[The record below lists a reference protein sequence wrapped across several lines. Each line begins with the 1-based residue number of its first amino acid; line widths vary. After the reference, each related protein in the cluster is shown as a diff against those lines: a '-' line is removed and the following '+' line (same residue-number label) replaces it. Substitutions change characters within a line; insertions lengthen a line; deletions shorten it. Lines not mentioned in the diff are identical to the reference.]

1 MDLAAANSDWESSAF
16 MASALTQIVYIF
28 DSIGGL
34 FNPIGHQFL
43 ESYECLDSA
52 YRRAEAR
59 TPKDELIK
67 YKVPPKQQ
75 QGLDNTVCI
84 ICQSPLLCVDDILE
98 EGTGHLYK
106 LPCSHCFHEHCAQ
119 QWLRDHSSC
128 PVCRYDLKKDTK

>member
-1 MDLAAANSDWESSAF
+1 M
-16 MASALTQIVYIF
+16 MRALVQMVVIF
-28 DSIGGL
+28 DFTRGVS
-34 FNPIGHQFL
+34 FSYPIGRL
-43 ESYECLDSA
+43 SASYECLDSA

-59 TPKDELIK
+59 LPKDELIK
-67 YKVPPKQQ
+67 YEVPAKQQ

-128 PVCRYDLKKDTK
+128 PVCRCDLKKDTK